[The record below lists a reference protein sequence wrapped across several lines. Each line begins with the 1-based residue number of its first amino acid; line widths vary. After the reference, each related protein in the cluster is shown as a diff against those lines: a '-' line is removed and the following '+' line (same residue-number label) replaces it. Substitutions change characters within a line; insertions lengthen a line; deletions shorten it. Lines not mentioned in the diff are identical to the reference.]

1 MDHEKA
7 HVNFFFN
14 PYWWVEERSEV
25 GIKIRDNYKKE
36 MNELGCEL
44 FF

>member
-1 MDHEKA
+1 
-7 HVNFFFN
+7 
-14 PYWWVEERSEV
+14 VEERSEV

-36 MNELGCEL
+36 MNVLGYGL